1 MPRLIDGDRLID
13 WLRIVPL
20 ENGMIAPDV
29 VVDYIREMQIIRL
42 EPPEEADA

>member
-20 ENGMIAPDV
+20 ENGMIDPDE
-29 VVDYIREMQIIRL
+29 VVDHIREMQIIRPD
-42 EPPEEADA
+42 PPKEEEK